1 MFKGDWSRP
10 IFNLDGNFKQLSKEE
25 RLERDLEHVKMMNS
39 REKQKNGR
47 TIDDL
52 LDATDT

>member
-1 MFKGDWSRP
+1 
-10 IFNLDGNFKQLSKEE
+10 LSKEE
-25 RLERDLEHVKMMNS
+25 RLERDLEHVKMMSS